1 MQDLQLEKQQKTFGG
16 RDPLGELKR
25 SPDSLA
31 VKSGNRKEKGEE
43 RERKG
48 KEKGGKVEWRG
59 KERKKEAFRL
69 SLSYESITGYNR
81 VIRIHVAVTRACGG
95 YIYDSISTLR
105 PFDGLSASR
114 GHQGHSDVAANLLAK
129 LNYLLT

>member
-31 VKSGNRKEKGEE
+31 VKKVEIGKEKGEE

-59 KERKKEAFRL
+59 RKGRRKR
-69 SLSYESITGYNR
+69 SG
-81 VIRIHVAVTRACGG
+81 
-95 YIYDSISTLR
+95 
-105 PFDGLSASR
+105 
-114 GHQGHSDVAANLLAK
+114 
-129 LNYLLT
+129 